1 MRLFIS
7 HCHTG
12 ATRFG
17 QSPHPE
23 DGTLSRLAEV
33 LQANEVDGAVV
44 FAPFPHEGLGWGAEA
59 AKTFADPN
67 DWLLAAL
74 QDYPQFR
81 GFATVNPGEKGAP
94 ERLTQLI
101 RAGLKGVKVHP
112 PVHGIVV
119 NDPVLDDFWS
129 AAEDLGAPVH
139 IHTGVHGSLLS
150 TYRPL
155 LLDEVA
161 QRHPRLNIIMDH
173 LGGYALFHEALAVL
187 HNNPNVYAGLTQCSG
202 RANVY
207 RITWERLD
215 VLLETIGPNRII
227 YGLDYPWNDDNEAAL
242 AEDLAWIRSWGLS
255 RDDTAKIL
263 GGNVLRLI
271 GEPNQ

>member
-1 MRLFIS
+1 MRLFVS
-7 HCHTG
+7 HCHVG

-17 QSPHPE
+17 QSPHPQ
-23 DGTLSRLAEV
+23 DGTLPRLVEV
-33 LQANEVDGAVV
+33 LRANEVDGAVV
-44 FAPFPHEGLGWGAEA
+44 FAPFAHEGLGWGAEA
-59 AKTFADPN
+59 AKAFADPN
-67 DWLLAAL
+67 DWLLTAL
-74 QDYPQFR
+74 RDYPQFR
-81 GFATVNPGEKGAP
+81 GFATVNPGEKGAA
-94 ERLTQLI
+94 ERLAQLI

-119 NDPVLDDFWS
+119 NDPSLDDFWS
-129 AAEDLGAPVH
+129 AAAELGAPVH
-139 IHTGVHGSLLS
+139 IHTGVHGSLLN

-173 LGGYALFHEALAVL
+173 LGGYAFFNEALAVL

-202 RANVY
+202 RANIY
-207 RITWERLD
+207 RVSRERLD
-215 VLLETIGPNRII
+215 VLLETVGPNRII

-255 RDDTAKIL
+255 RDDMAKVL
-263 GGNVLRLI
+263 GGNLLRLI
-271 GEPNQ
+271 GEPDP